1 LSHHLFASL
10 SADPLPKQTH
20 SRAESPQPT
29 RLPPFLNRLAPTS
42 RLAGAGGS
50 DGGMEI
56 DEAVRGCS
64 DRRMRTKYGN
74 AVYVVQRAFA
84 LYPFEEVA
92 FSFNG
97 GKDSTVLL
105 HLIRAGYYLYKKD
118 AGDVAQMD
126 AVKNCPLRTIYFE
139 SPCAFPEIN
148 SFTYETVST

>member
-1 LSHHLFASL
+1 
-10 SADPLPKQTH
+10 
-20 SRAESPQPT
+20 
-29 RLPPFLNRLAPTS
+29 
-42 RLAGAGGS
+42 
-50 DGGMEI
+50 MEI
-56 DEAVRGCS
+56 DQAVRGCS
-64 DRRMRTKYGN
+64 DRRMRTKYSN

-118 AGDVAQMD
+118 SGDVAQTD

-148 SFTYETVST
+148 SFTYEIVST